1 MLLAKALRSSTFKFA
16 LVSIAV
22 FGAVVIALFGY
33 VYWSTAAYVL
43 GRTDSAIEAERGSL
57 HRAYDSAGHGGL
69 VAAIEQRLATGDL
82 TAAFICSPTLPI
94 PSSPAILANGRR
106 C

>member
-1 MLLAKALRSSTFKFA
+1 VLLAKALRSSTFKFA

-43 GRTDSAIEAERGSL
+43 GQTDSSIAAERGSL
-57 HRAYDSAGHGGL
+57 HRAYDSSGHGGL
-69 VAAIEQRLATGDL
+69 V
-82 TAAFICSPTLPI
+82 AAFICSPTLPI
-94 PSSPAILANGRR
+94 PSLPAILANGPR